1 MPSLVPAEAAV
12 TNNDPPATP
21 RTCQHLSKHFRHHKF
36 IIIIIYI
43 SVRIK
48 KNSFG
53 ADKIKTSRCKLD
65 RLLLPFRRRSMA
77 ATRACLVALV
87 MALAFL
93 SLLEGAAAAGS
104 AGRSALRRRQVRSLL
119 RRINK
124 APLVSIQVLADRP
137 SIRLETIRLS
147 LSFFS
152 YSY

>member
-21 RTCQHLSKHFRHHKF
+21 RTCQHLSKHFRHHQF
-36 IIIIIYI
+36 IIIIYI

-53 ADKIKTSRCKLD
+53 ADKIKTGRCKLD

-93 SLLEGAAAAGS
+93 SLLEGAAAGS
-104 AGRSALRRRQVRSLL
+104 AGRSALQRRQVRSLL

-124 APLVSIQVLADRP
+124 APPVSIQVLADRP

>member
-21 RTCQHLSKHFRHHKF
+21 RTCQHLSKHFRHHHHHLYKRA
-36 IIIIIYI
+36 Y
-43 SVRIK
+43 K

-53 ADKIKTSRCKLD
+53 ADKIKTGRCKLD

-93 SLLEGAAAAGS
+93 SLLESAAAAGS